1 MSAQR
6 ALPLLALAAGVVAL
20 AACDEARAD
29 RFAQE
34 RARFATL
41 ALDTL
46 ARTGYAI
53 YEHRSPAFALA
64 YPSDILAP
72 AGALPTG
79 NGQRFASPDRRLT
92 MTALV
97 DDDADTLALYG
108 LFAAEVADERGRPTI
123 AMPEGTQF
131 VVSRRVGDQV
141 RYVKASLRG
150 RELSMLVFQYD
161 TSWADALTGVIPKV
175 ASTFPR

>member
-1 MSAQR
+1 MSAR
-6 ALPLLALAAGVVAL
+6 RVLPLLALAAGVIAL

-34 RARFATL
+34 RARL
-41 ALDTL
+41 AKLGLDTL
-46 ARTGYAI
+46 ARAGYSI
-53 YEHRSPAFALA
+53 YAHRGPAFSLA
-64 YPSDILAP
+64 YPKAMLAP
-72 AGALPTG
+72 TGELPTG
-79 NGQRFASPDRRLT
+79 NGQRFASPDGRLT

-97 DDDADTLALYG
+97 DDDADTLAL
-108 LFAAEVADERGRPTI
+108 LRRFAAAVGDEGGPSTV

-141 RYVKASLRG
+141 HYVKASLRG
-150 RELSMLVFQYD
+150 RELSVLTFQYD
-161 TSWADALTGVIPKV
+161 TSRADALTGVIPKV